1 MDNEPGSL
9 PYAKRKL
16 CDAVYALIGTAT
28 IDRRLTY
35 AASYLMLLQPRDLPA
50 GMRDD
55 FEKLLRKLTR
65 IPLSWATA
73 CMPRPI
79 SDCAVCRLQV
89 LKSLGWLMFW
99 HGYRRRSRA
108 RLLQLD
114 DNAQD
119 TRRLVIETNG
129 IRQSK
134 AEMCI
139 WRDPLRGS
147 SIHEGRLR
155 LVAD

>member
-1 MDNEPGSL
+1 MNEIAMGKAGNPNWLPGVSANPGGRSREL
-9 PYAKRKL
+9 AQQQS
-16 CDAVYALIGTAT
+16 AA
-28 IDRRLTY
+28 RLK
-35 AASYLMLLQPRDLPA
+35 AAGHSGEVVDYLLKNRHWFSQCSIQTDIF
-50 GMRDD
+50 GY
-55 FEKLLRKLTR
+55 
-65 IPLSWATA
+65 
-73 CMPRPI
+73 
-79 SDCAVCRLQV
+79 CAVCRLQV

-134 AEMCI
+134 AETCI

-155 LVAD
+155 LAAD

>member
-1 MDNEPGSL
+1 M
-9 PYAKRKL
+9 
-16 CDAVYALIGTAT
+16 
-28 IDRRLTY
+28 
-35 AASYLMLLQPRDLPA
+35 
-50 GMRDD
+50 
-55 FEKLLRKLTR
+55 
-65 IPLSWATA
+65 
-73 CMPRPI
+73 RPI
-79 SDCAVCRLQV
+79 SLAVCKLTILQV